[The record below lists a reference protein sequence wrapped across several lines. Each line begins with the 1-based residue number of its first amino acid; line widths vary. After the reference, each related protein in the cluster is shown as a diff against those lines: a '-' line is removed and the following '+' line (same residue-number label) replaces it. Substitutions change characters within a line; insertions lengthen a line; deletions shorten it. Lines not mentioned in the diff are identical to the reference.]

1 MTIDKA
7 AIVILAFTTLFWG
20 GVVAYASHSANIE
33 PPSAEEMQEASVKAA
48 RQAYADSLKEADRYN
63 RAYSSCMQERPGS
76 EDRADCLWDAQ
87 QDYPQ
92 GYRLHLQQQI
102 LERTGYNVDL
112 GIPNPY

>member
-1 MTIDKA
+1 MIIDKPA
-7 AIVILAFTTLFWG
+7 AVTCTCLAFFWVG
-20 GVVAYASHSANIE
+20 AVFITRNDVPKPLPTEAEVA
-33 PPSAEEMQEASVKAA
+33 QEVAKDAYTAA
-48 RQAYADSLKEADRYN
+48 LKDSDRYN

>member
-1 MTIDKA
+1 MIIDKA
-7 AIVILAFTTLFWG
+7 AIAVLAATSLFWG
-20 GVVAYASHSANIE
+20 GVVAYANYDANKA
-33 PPSAEEMQEASVKAA
+33 PPSSQEIA
-48 RQAYADSLKEADRYN
+48 REAYAAALKDSERYN
-63 RAYSSCMQERPGS
+63 RAYSGCMQERPGS

-92 GYRLHLQQQI
+92 GHRLHLQQEI